1 MEFKQNMF
9 NNDKKIIFSKSVV
22 SDRTVT
28 VPPINL
34 MNVDTVGYLF
44 GMFPYLIK
52 VENYEQEHKSK
63 S

>member
-1 MEFKQNMF
+1 MSEI
-9 NNDKKIIFSKSVV
+9 DKILFSKSVV

-34 MNVDTVGYLF
+34 MNVDTVSYLF

-52 VENYEQEHKSK
+52 INKNYEQEYKSK